1 MEPNNESH
9 HERDLGGQLLASVS
23 RSFYL
28 TLKALPSALR
38 EPISLAYLLARTAD
52 TIADTAAISAE
63 QRLELLTG
71 YQSAIDHDNAP
82 TNQSTLIESL
92 RRDFCPHQTDT
103 AERQLLERTS
113 DGLAWLRT
121 IDDKPRQSIREVLQ
135 HIIAGQIL
143 DIQRFPDSAGLRSL
157 RTRDELDDYTWRVAG
172 CVGQFW
178 TQICAAEMPSAFIP
192 GTDLIAQ
199 NQLGIRLGKAL
210 QLINILRD
218 LSEDIDDGR
227 CYLPEEDWNPRGL
240 TIDTLKS
247 KPESLRPVWEDWLK
261 VCQEHLDAG
270 LTYVQRIADGRLRYA
285 TALPLLLGA
294 QTVTKMRQATWPQI
308 LASIKISRLDV
319 ASILAK
325 AAIACRN
332 PEAIAALYGK
342 LRG

>member
-1 MEPNNESH
+1 MRPSRESQ
-9 HERDLGGQLLASVS
+9 HEKELGGQLLASVS

-28 TLKALPSALR
+28 TLKALPTALR

-52 TIADTAAISAE
+52 TIADTAAVPATD
-63 QRLELLTG
+63 RLTLLAG
-71 YQSAIDHDNAP
+71 YQSAIDHNSPAQAEPAMLDA
-82 TNQSTLIESL
+82 L
-92 RRDFCPHQTDT
+92 RADFCPHQTDE
-103 AERQLLERTS
+103 AERRLLECTA

-121 IDDKPRQSIREVLQ
+121 LDDDSRQSIREVLR
-135 HIIAGQIL
+135 HIIAGQTL
-143 DIQRFPDSAGLRSL
+143 DIQRFPSSQELRSL

-178 TQICAAEMPSAFIP
+178 TQICSAQMPHAFLP
-192 GTDLIAQ
+192 GTDLQEQ
-199 NQLGIRLGKAL
+199 NELGIRLGKAL

-218 LSEDIDDGR
+218 LGEDLADGR
-227 CYLPEEDWNPRGL
+227 CYLPESDWAPLGL
-240 TIDTLKS
+240 DLQTLATR
-247 KPESLRPVWEDWLK
+247 PESLRPIWEDCLK
-261 VCQEHLDAG
+261 VCCHHLDAG

-294 QTVTKMRQATWPQI
+294 QTVTQMRQATWPQI

-325 AAIACRN
+325 AALACRN